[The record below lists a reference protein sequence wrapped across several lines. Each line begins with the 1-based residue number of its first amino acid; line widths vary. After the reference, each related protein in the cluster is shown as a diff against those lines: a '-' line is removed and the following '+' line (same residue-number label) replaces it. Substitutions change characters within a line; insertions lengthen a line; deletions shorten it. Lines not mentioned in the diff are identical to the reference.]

1 MFGKTKPLD
10 MQGLM
15 SKERFDRKI
24 FNVELTTFHY
34 SYFNYV
40 ADNWKRNKVRRTLFK
55 NGLSENESSSSSQEQ
70 PAE

>member
-1 MFGKTKPLD
+1 

-34 SYFNYV
+34 SYFNHI
-40 ADNWKRNKVRRTLFK
+40 ADNWKRNKAQQMLF
-55 NGLSENESSSSSQEQ
+55 
-70 PAE
+70 